1 MKSNFWLEVDI
12 VELLGLDQT
21 MTPVEVD
28 EFTNQFNKELWF
40 RFLNEKIKSNLKPD
54 EWKDVNRRFPA
65 DAGLDPIVDFLA
77 KRLSAELVN
86 NLLAETTKELKK
98 DFTRTFLMDIL
109 TGEKEKECSQEK
121 KISQQNLLNKIKDC
135 LSIID
140 GKGEIKNLKPLINE
154 TNRLLLTLRK

>member
-1 MKSNFWLEVDI
+1 
-12 VELLGLDQT
+12 
-21 MTPVEVD
+21 
-28 EFTNQFNKELWF
+28 
-40 RFLNEKIKSNLKPD
+40 
-54 EWKDVNRRFPA
+54 
-65 DAGLDPIVDFLA
+65 LA

>member
-86 NLLAETTKELKK
+86 NLLMETTKGLKK
-98 DFTRTFLMDIL
+98 DFAKTFLTDIL
-109 TGEKEKECSQEK
+109 TNEEKKEYRREK

>member
-77 KRLSAELVN
+77 KR
-86 NLLAETTKELKK
+86 
-98 DFTRTFLMDIL
+98 
-109 TGEKEKECSQEK
+109 
-121 KISQQNLLNKIKDC
+121 
-135 LSIID
+135 
-140 GKGEIKNLKPLINE
+140 
-154 TNRLLLTLRK
+154 

>member
-86 NLLAETTKELKK
+86 NLLMETTKELKK
-98 DFTRTFLMDIL
+98 DFAKTFLTDIL
-109 TGEKEKECSQEK
+109 TNEEKKEYRREK